1 MSGFRHPVFE
11 DRIAATDVASVLQG
25 IHPLYPH
32 DWLKTR
38 WIQHGGGFQ
47 LSKKASLPPGMRTS
61 NANPRHTGTW
71 LLTLKD
77 ATQTDVAAFDY
88 ISCNGKMACSST
100 SGTVCSVKLRIAY
113 FGDATCSFFTESPA
127 ISHGLQF
134 VLNQKKVPM
143 STRTKALVEK
153 YAFLIRPNIKTSSIR
168 RILLSEF
175 PDHQNDRSVVPTI
188 S

>member
-77 ATQTDVAAFDY
+77 ATQTDVVAFDY
-88 ISCNGKMACSST
+88 ISCNGKISWGKNVSHEIHLH
-100 SGTVCSVKLRIAY
+100 SV
-113 FGDATCSFFTESPA
+113 FGFQLLLLLHFEWISKSWGERQFGFRLHLNLFFWES
-127 ISHGLQF
+127 LK
-134 VLNQKKVPM
+134 QK
-143 STRTKALVEK
+143 
-153 YAFLIRPNIKTSSIR
+153 
-168 RILLSEF
+168 
-175 PDHQNDRSVVPTI
+175 D
-188 S
+188 